1 MDDIIQTDAAL
12 NPGNSGGA
20 LADGRGRVVGINT
33 AVAGFGLGLAV
44 PINESTRSIVSA
56 LIGEGRVR
64 RAYLGIAGGP
74 RPLPPRARAATGAE
88 RGVEVVEIVP
98 DSPAERGGL
107 HVGDVIYELDG
118 ETVESATDLQ
128 RMMVA
133 ERIEREAT
141 AKVVREGTLLELGVV
156 PAELDLERL

>member
-1 MDDIIQTDAAL
+1 VIQTDAAL

-20 LADGRGRVVGINT
+20 LADGRGSVVGINT

-44 PINESTRSIVSA
+44 PINDSTRRIVGA
-56 LIGEGRVR
+56 LIREGQVR

-74 RPLPPRARAATGAE
+74 APLPPRARQETGAE

-98 DSPAERGGL
+98 DSPAERAGL
-107 HVGDVIYELDG
+107 KVGDVIYELDG
-118 ETVESATDLQ
+118 QPVVSATDLQ

-133 ERIEREAT
+133 ELIDAEAT
-141 AKVVREGTLLELGVV
+141 ARVVREGSLLDLTVV
-156 PAELDLERL
+156 PIELDLERL